1 MSVVHP
7 RSEQS
12 RRNEAGFTL
21 IELLVVIIIIGIL
34 AAIAIPVFFAQRIK
48 AYDSAAKSDL
58 KNLAQ
63 FEEGYLV
70 GQSRYATIA
79 DVVAAGDGVRVSGR
93 VTLSVVLYSGASGYC
108 LSAQHTS
115 SPNVWFYDSLA
126 GGIQPKGSPGC
137 PTVTSGTSGDTL
149 SG

>member
-1 MSVVHP
+1 MTHTQRP
-7 RSEQS
+7 EDRDG
-12 RRNEAGFTL
+12 GFTL

-34 AAIAIPVFFAQRIK
+34 AAIAIPVFLNQRVK
-48 AYDSAAKSDL
+48 AYDSTAKSDL

-70 GQSRYATIA
+70 ANDRYATIA
-79 DVVAAGDGVRVSGR
+79 EVIASGDGVKVSSS

-108 LSAQHTS
+108 LSAKHQGST
-115 SPNVWFYDSLA
+115 NTWFYDSLA
-126 GGIQPKGSPGC
+126 GGIQPRGTPGC
-137 PTVTSGTSGDTL
+137 PTVTSGTSGDTV